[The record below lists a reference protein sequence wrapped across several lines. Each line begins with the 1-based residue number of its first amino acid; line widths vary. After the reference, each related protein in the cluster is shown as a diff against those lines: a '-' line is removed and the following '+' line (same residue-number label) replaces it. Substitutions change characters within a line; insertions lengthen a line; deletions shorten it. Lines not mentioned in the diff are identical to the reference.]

1 MKVIY
6 LSKRKIFF
14 QFCLVIACAAFGWFL
29 RARLIPLSEGPGG
42 REIPYVVTVET
53 ALEDVTPQKKYIA
66 TVEAINSVDI
76 KSQVTGYLD
85 KVLFTEGGFVRKDQT
100 LFVIEQDKYI
110 EDVNAAEAEVAKARA
125 NLKQITADHGRN
137 KTLFRQKVITKSN
150 IELSESALAQ
160 AQAALRQAEAS
171 AALARINLGHTQIK
185 APFDG
190 YIGKALMTRGN
201 YVDASGRTLAR
212 VVQVSPI
219 RISFSV
225 TDKDR
230 LLAMRR
236 TGTDA
241 ARTDN
246 IKIVLADG
254 EIIPAD
260 VSAMFFESE
269 INSLTAT
276 VTAYADVMN
285 ASKLMLPGNHVDII
299 VGTEDERR
307 AITLPPSA
315 FIQDRSGTFVF
326 VLDEEGKARKTYLKL
341 GALIDGRQ
349 IVESGLEPGRHVV
362 VEGMQKIE
370 NGSPV
375 RQSRAVK

>member
-1 MKVIY
+1 MKVIH

-14 QFCLVIACAAFGWFL
+14 QFCLVIACIAFGWFL
-29 RARLIPLSEGPGG
+29 KARLIPVSEGAAG
-42 REIPYVVTVET
+42 REIPYVVTVEA
-53 ALEDVTPQKKYIA
+53 ALEDVAPQKKYIA

-85 KVLFTEGGFVRKDQT
+85 KVLFTEGGFVKKDQT
-100 LFVIEQDKYI
+100 LFVIEQDKYV

-125 NLKQITADHGRN
+125 NLKQIAADHGRN

-160 AQAALRQAEAS
+160 AQAAVRQAEAN
-171 AALARINLGHTQIK
+171 AALARINLGHTEIK

-190 YIGKALMTRGN
+190 YIGKALMTKGN
-201 YVDASGRTLAR
+201 YVDASGHTLAR

-219 RISFSV
+219 RVSFSV
-225 TDKDR
+225 TDKDH

-254 EIIPAD
+254 EIVPAE
-260 VSAMFFESE
+260 VSSMFFESE
-269 INSLTAT
+269 VNSLTAT
-276 VTAYADVMN
+276 VTAYVDVMN

-307 AITLPPSA
+307 AVTLPQSA
-315 FIQDRSGTFVF
+315 FIQDRFGTFVF
-326 VLDEEGKARKTYLKL
+326 ALDEDGKAQKTYLKL

-349 IVESGLEPGRHVV
+349 IVENGLEAGQRVV
-362 VEGMQKIE
+362 VEGMQKVE

-375 RQSRAVK
+375 RQSLAVK